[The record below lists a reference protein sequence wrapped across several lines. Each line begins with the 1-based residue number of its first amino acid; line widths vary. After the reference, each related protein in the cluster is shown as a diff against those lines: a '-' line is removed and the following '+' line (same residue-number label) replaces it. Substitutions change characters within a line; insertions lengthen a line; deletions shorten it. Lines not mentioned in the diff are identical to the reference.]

1 MQNTTEKTKNMILIS
16 IFSVLIAVCAWI
28 SIPAAVPFTMQTFGI
43 FSATGILG
51 GKRGTIAICIYL
63 LLGAIGLP
71 VFAGGTSG
79 IGILLGSTGGYMA
92 GWILAGL
99 VTWILESML
108 GRKTWTAALSMIA
121 GLIGCYALGTAWFM
135 LIYAREAGRIG
146 LWTAL
151 SMCVI
156 PFIIPDLVKI
166 ALALLIRKRLIRFV

>member
-1 MQNTTEKTKNMILIS
+1 MQNTTDRTKNMILIS
-16 IFSVLIAVCAWI
+16 IFSVLISVCAWI

-79 IGILLGSTGGYMA
+79 VGILLGSTGGYMA

>member
-1 MQNTTEKTKNMILIS
+1 MQNTTDRTKNMILIS
-16 IFSVLIAVCAWI
+16 IFSVLISVCAWI

>member
-1 MQNTTEKTKNMILIS
+1 MQNTTDRTKNMILIS
-16 IFSVLIAVCAWI
+16 IFSVLISVCAWI

-79 IGILLGSTGGYMA
+79 VGILLGSTGGYMV

-121 GLIGCYALGTAWFM
+121 SLIGCYALGTAWFM

>member
-1 MQNTTEKTKNMILIS
+1 MQTTTDRTKDMVLIS
-16 IFSVLIAVCAWI
+16 LFATLIAACAWI
-28 SIPAAVPFTMQTFGI
+28 SVPTAVPFTMQTFGI

-51 GKRGTIAICIYL
+51 GKKGTIAICVYL

-71 VFAGGTSG
+71 IFAGGTSG
-79 IGILLGSTGGYMA
+79 IGILLGSTGGYMI

-99 VTWILESML
+99 IMWGAERILGQKMWVC
-108 GRKTWTAALSMIA
+108 TLSMIV
-121 GLIGCYALGTAWFM
+121 GLIGCYILGTAWFM
-135 LIYAREAGRIG
+135 IIYAQEAGRIS
-146 LWTAL
+146 LWSAL

>member
-1 MQNTTEKTKNMILIS
+1 MQNTTDRTKNMILIS
-16 IFSVLIAVCAWI
+16 IFSVLISVCAWI

-79 IGILLGSTGGYMA
+79 VGILLGSTGGYMV

>member
-1 MQNTTEKTKNMILIS
+1 MQNTTDRTKNMILIS
-16 IFSVLIAVCAWI
+16 IFSVLISVCAWI

-79 IGILLGSTGGYMA
+79 VGILLGSTGGYMV

-135 LIYAREAGRIG
+135 LIYAREAGHIG

>member
-1 MQNTTEKTKNMILIS
+1 MPTTADKTKNMILVS
-16 IFSVLIAVCAWI
+16 LFAVLIAACAWI
-28 SIPAAVPFTMQTFGI
+28 SIPAAVPFTMQTFGV
-43 FSATGILG
+43 FAATGILG
-51 GKRGTIAICIYL
+51 GKRGTLAICIYL

-79 IGILLGSTGGYMA
+79 IGILLGSTGGYMI

-99 VTWILESML
+99 VAWAMESML
-108 GRKTWTAALSMIA
+108 GRKTWTAALSMIV

-135 LIYAREAGRIG
+135 TVYAREAGRIG
-146 LWTAL
+146 LWAAL